1 MIKVVMPK
9 LGLVMKE
16 GQIAQWIKS
25 EGDMVQEGEILL
37 HIETEKLSTEYESP
51 GSGVLHI
58 IQPEGATI
66 PVSEEIAVL
75 LEDGENYAGAAA
87 PVAGKPSTTSASGEK
102 QGAAAAEKVQTASLS
117 GSGKVAASPAAKRLA
132 AEQGVDLSLVA
143 AARTDGVVDKAAVMA
158 YLEQAEVKATP
169 LAKRAAEAQGVELG
183 DVVGSG
189 ARGKVVEKD
198 VIAAAGPAV
207 EGADDFGR
215 ISRREKLSPLRKV
228 MSQRMSESGRQVV
241 PVTLTAEFD
250 MSECTRMREKL
261 PFKASYTAI
270 IATAVAQA
278 LGEHPDLNA
287 SLDGEEVVYYK
298 TVNLGIAVDT
308 EEGLLVP
315 SIAAAEAKNLRQ
327 IAEDLSGIAERA
339 RNRQLSLD
347 ELSRGTFSLSNLGMF
362 GIDRFTPV
370 VNLPEVA
377 ILGVGQMNERLVEE
391 NGDIVKKQYASF
403 SLTFDHRLIDGA
415 TGARFLQT
423 VREFI
428 ENPFSWVLGR

>member
-16 GQIAQWIKS
+16 GQIAKWTKS

-37 HIETEKLSTEYESP
+37 HIETEKLSAEYECP

-58 IQPEGATI
+58 LQPEGATL
-66 PVSEEIAVL
+66 PVFEEIAVL
-75 LEDGENYAGAAA
+75 LEEGESYEGAAA
-87 PVAGKPSTTSASGEK
+87 PVDEGGSVSEEK
-102 QGAAAAEKVQTASLS
+102 QSAAAPEQRTTANLS
-117 GSGKVAASPAAKRLA
+117 DSGKVVASPAAKQLA
-132 AEQGVDLSLVA
+132 ADQGVDLAQVA
-143 AARTDGVVDKAAVMA
+143 ATRNDGVVDKAAVIA
-158 YLEQAEVKATP
+158 YLEQADVKATP
-169 LAKRAAEAQGVELG
+169 LAKRAAEAQGVNLG
-183 DVVGSG
+183 NVSGSG
-189 ARGKVVEKD
+189 VRGKVVEKD
-198 VIAAAGPAV
+198 VLAVASPTV

-228 MSQRMSESGRQVV
+228 MAQRMSESGSQVV

-250 MSECTRMREKL
+250 MSECSRMREKL

-287 SLDGEEVVYYK
+287 SLDGDEVIYYK

-315 SIAAAEAKNLRQ
+315 SIAAAELKNLRQ
-327 IAEDLSGIAERA
+327 IAEDLTGIAERA
-339 RNRQLSLD
+339 RNKQLSLD

-391 NGDIVKKQYASF
+391 DGDIVKKQYASF